1 MRTDYTMSTRH
12 QFWKLFQRLEPLVE
26 LWGMS
31 AAESEAL
38 KEKLSNVK
46 GEFGKDN
53 GESSVNRACA
63 AAAAQQL
70 RIENSLT
77 RLETLQRGRIP
88 LHLVQGIEDNT
99 LQRLTHC
106 KLYRLGDGLRLKSL
120 AEVTEFLQRVEEL
133 QKFSIAEK

>member
-46 GEFGKDN
+46 GEFEKDN
-53 GESSVNRACA
+53 AESSDNRACA
-63 AAAAQQL
+63 AAQHL

-106 KLYRLGDGLRLKSL
+106 ELYRLGDGLRLKSL